1 MLLSLLTLLPSLAP
15 AGGSVDKLCE
25 RFSAFDMNA
34 DGVVEIASLEP
45 LAGSGEAGARVL
57 ILVEDRL
64 LEPSPGAPEL
74 LTRVERWVDDLA
86 GEGFRADAI
95 AVDLGSNEL
104 HQDGR
109 TVLALREFLR
119 AVADEGELAGV
130 VLLGRFPDAF
140 VVRTCNW
147 RKRETIS
154 LRRGEPDQA
163 DYANVPYVR
172 RVPEDIAHRA
182 DIVLSDLDGRWED
195 TYVQPKTRL
204 RTTRAVYPEG
214 IPPAGGPCVDLE
226 HGTVVYED
234 FFHVSDGKLEV
245 SERLDPVGASVALFD
260 RAGDHECGTLDRARP
275 NAMAV
280 PDILVSRIDA
290 MGSALRPRESVKGFD
305 GEGLLDDEGRPQ
317 AVDFGP
323 QEHVPGWSSV
333 WELDPGLERRLLVE
347 YLDRNHD
354 FRTGASAVAWRPA
367 SIACGL
373 GSGFSILNR
382 AATDWRDS
390 DPSVANVHGNPTLT
404 QFADWMDY
412 AAILRTV
419 RAHSDPW
426 GSVFAKGPLDDLE
439 ANLGGPVW
447 SWTRR
452 GTRLEPSL
460 ASACGNGKLDWF
472 LLRTLWENDALAAEP
487 AFYHHTGCHGIS
499 PPGAKTLPYDHPG
512 YGVRQGAEALLFYGR
527 GLALVGRAKVF
538 YDEPRGFAEALA
550 AGETFGA
557 AWRRYFEI
565 ESAAES
571 WGQVGGDIGR
581 KRAYF
586 WSVLGDWTLRLS
598 MAAPSD

>member
-1 MLLSLLTLLPSLAP
+1 
-15 AGGSVDKLCE
+15 VDVLCE
-25 RFSAFDMNA
+25 RFSAFDVNE
-34 DGVVEIASLEP
+34 DGAPEIASLNP
-45 LAGSGEAGARVL
+45 LGSAGETGARVL
-57 ILVEDRL
+57 LLVEARL
-64 LEPSPGAPEL
+64 LAPLDGAPEL
-74 LTRVERWVDDLA
+74 STRVERWVTDLA
-86 GEGFRADAI
+86 SEGYRADAI
-95 AVDLGSNEL
+95 AVDLGSSEL

-119 AVADEGELAGV
+119 AVAGEDELAGV

-154 LRRGEPDQA
+154 LHKGDPEQA
-163 DYANVPYVR
+163 TYEKVPYVR

-195 TYVQPKTRL
+195 VYVQPKTRL
-204 RTTRAVYPEG
+204 DTTVAVYPDG
-214 IPPAGGPCVDLE
+214 IPPTGGPCADLE
-226 HGTVVYED
+226 HGAVVYED

-245 SERLDPVGASVALFD
+245 SERLDPAGMSVSLFD
-260 RAGDHECGTLDRARP
+260 STGDHECGALDRARP

-290 MGSALRPRESVKGFD
+290 KGTALRPRTSVQGCD
-305 GEGLLDDEGRPQ
+305 GEGLLDADGRPQ

-323 QEHVPGWSSV
+323 DEHVPQWSSV
-333 WELDPGLERRLLVE
+333 WEFDPLLERRLLAE
-347 YLDRNHD
+347 YLDRNHG
-354 FRTGASAVAWRPA
+354 FRSGESSIAWRPA

-373 GSGFSILNR
+373 GSGFGVLSR
-382 AATDWRDS
+382 AAQDWRDS
-390 DPSVANVHGNPTLT
+390 DPGVADVHGNPTLAE
-404 QFADWMDY
+404 FANWMDY
-412 AAILRTV
+412 PAILRTV
-419 RAHSDPW
+419 RAHSDHW
-426 GSVFAKGPLDDLE
+426 GSVFAKGSLDDLE
-439 ANLGGPVW
+439 SDLGGPVW
-447 SWTRR
+447 SWSRR

-460 ASACGNGKLDWF
+460 ASACGGGKLDWF
-472 LLRTLWENDALAAEP
+472 LLRTLWENDALADEP

-499 PPGAKTLPYDHPG
+499 PPGAKNRPYDHPS

-550 AGETFGA
+550 VGDTFGA
-557 AWRRYFEI
+557 AWRRYFEL